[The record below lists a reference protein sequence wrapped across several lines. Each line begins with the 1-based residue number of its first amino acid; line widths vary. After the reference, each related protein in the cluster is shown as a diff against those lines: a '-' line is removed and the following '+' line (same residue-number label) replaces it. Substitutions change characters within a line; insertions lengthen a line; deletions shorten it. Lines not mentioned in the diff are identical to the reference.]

1 MESIFHLSTL
11 LGRRLNWF
19 IERLCALLV
28 AVMVVV
34 VWLGV
39 LSRYA
44 IDLQITWTEELARY
58 LMIWAALLAV
68 SCGVHYREHVGLM
81 VILEKMPRKI
91 HRWFN
96 LVLDLI
102 GLTFFLLL
110 LWYGINLSR
119 DGATQYATIF
129 NMTMALPY
137 AAVPVSA
144 GLAALQMLL
153 VALKDFARVTEKEGA
168 AC

>member
-1 MESIFHLSTL
+1 MDSIFHLSTL

-28 AVMVVV
+28 ALMVMD

-39 LSRYA
+39 LSRYLL
-44 IDLQITWTEELARY
+44 DLQITWTEELARY

-81 VILEKMPRKI
+81 VVLEKFPRHI
-91 HRWFN
+91 RRWIS
-96 LVLDLI
+96 LILDLI
-102 GLTFFLLL
+102 GLGFFLILFY
-110 LWYGINLSR
+110 YGYNLSR
-119 DGATQYATIF
+119 EGATQYANIF
-129 NMTMALPY
+129 NITMALPY
-137 AAVPVSA
+137 AAVPVA
-144 GLAALQMLL
+144 AALAALQMLL
-153 VALKDFARVTEKEGA
+153 VALKDFARVTGKDGT